1 MLSSAPEERKSH
13 NWKII
18 HCLFLRGEG
27 TNSLTGKSS
36 IVCFLEGREQ
46 TAWSRPGG
54 RYVSTVE
61 AIASVLDQELP
72 VLPGIAKSPIRLPPP
87 KMSLPAQHIHAD
99 TEAPAIVDII
109 GVELGRAILLSYG
122 HKQPDDSIVYLN
134 ITNATP
140 VRRSGHSDTAS
151 CDLCGQRTLNA
162 SCVGCKMRFCIACVA
177 HGYQI
182 GIDCMCNTEY
192 APG

>member
-1 MLSSAPEERKSH
+1 MSH
-13 NWKII
+13 TKTA
-18 HCLFLRGEG
+18 RGR
-27 TNSLTGKSS
+27 TGGS
-36 IVCFLEGREQ
+36 
-46 TAWSRPGG
+46 
-54 RYVSTVE
+54 YVSTAE

-72 VLPGIAKSPIRLPPP
+72 VLPGIAKNPILLPSP
-87 KMSLPAQHIHAD
+87 KMSLPAQHIHAE
-99 TEAPAIVDII
+99 TEAPTIVGII
-109 GVELGRAILLSYG
+109 GVALGRAVLLSYG
-122 HKQPDDSIVYLN
+122 HEQPDDSIVYFK

-140 VRRSGHSDTAS
+140 IRQSGHSNAAS

-162 SCVGCKMRFCIACVA
+162 SCVGCDMRFCIACVA